1 MASYTTVD
9 GVQMLVL
16 PAQHPATL
24 ARRGKAPSPPN
35 PEKTIQ
41 QVYAPGFTH
50 VINVRQSLVSH
61 IPSASLNVTRL
72 VLCTNYDPAEPA
84 TSCKMGSR
92 CKFVHADA
100 RGAKQHEI
108 HVNYAWRCVED
119 VEYERFAPGKVL
131 EVVAPNGK
139 SIGDVMD
146 SQMAL
151 KTKALTSK
159 RRPLSHCAHYYFN
172 RTCHLGA
179 DCQFIHAV
187 FIDPNAK
194 DHARAP
200 VPAQLGRQ
208 QQQNPGTGMRARAV
222 ALPAPR
228 GKRVGN
234 GQNDTPKRTTPRSA
248 SAAAVESVPN
258 DSALIDLHHGDA
270 PRAVGGEALSDRSTP
285 MHDAMRETSSDHHSS
300 RTATPT
306 HGAMPACVLS
316 ASGLSC
322 PSGTMTPELG
332 SPQPSVARLVPPP
345 RVLRVRHDPY
355 SFVGAMVPVLEC

>member
-84 TSCKMGSR
+84 TSCKMGSL

-228 GKRVGN
+228 GKRVG
-234 GQNDTPKRTTPRSA
+234 QNDTPNRTTPRSA

-258 DSALIDLHHGDA
+258 DSALIDFHHGDA
-270 PRAVGGEALSDRSTP
+270 PRAAGGEALSDRSTP
-285 MHDAMRETSSDHHSS
+285 MHDAMRETSSDQHSS

-332 SPQPSVARLVPPP
+332 SPQPSAARLVPPP